1 MLQMIEQESST
12 LILNAI
18 AQTIFD
24 KKGFNILAIDVRD
37 VANFTDFFIIAEG
50 TVDRH
55 VRALCL
61 AVEERLTEMG
71 HAPFHI
77 EGKEDS
83 DWVVMD
89 FGDVLVHLFI
99 PELREKYALEN
110 LWKEGKVVDLNIKY
124 AEGEK

>member
-1 MLQMIEQESST
+1 MTDNQASIL
-12 LILNAI
+12 LLNAI

-24 KKGFNILAIDVRD
+24 KKGINIIAIDVRGISNLAD
-37 VANFTDFFIIAEG
+37 YFLIAEG

-61 AVEERLTEMG
+61 TLQEDMAKLGCPPLHVEG
-71 HAPFHI
+71 DDA
-77 EGKEDS
+77 G

-99 PELREKYALEN
+99 PELREKYSLEN
-110 LWKEGKVVDLNIKY
+110 LWKEGKIVDLSIKVADGDKY
-124 AEGEK
+124 E